1 MAYETRTFETKYTKL
16 FQWQYKNGWISNP
29 MAIGCRIAWLHEIYQ
44 SCLTLEIKK
53 VGLVFE
59 REMEPVIFYEGE
71 DVGN

>member
-1 MAYETRTFETKYTKL
+1 
-16 FQWQYKNGWISNP
+16 

-53 VGLVFE
+53 AGLVFE